1 MSLNIFLQE
10 LQKLKESSRYAIANG
25 IDAEIDEFKKYLHV
39 EREVEVNLRSIIKKS
54 CDLSGAQL
62 ILVCGNVGDGKSH
75 ILSYLRNTIPDEI
88 NKFHTHNDATE
99 SHNPTETSNE
109 TLYKLLDGFKD
120 VNISNSSSKIILAI
134 NLGTLSKFIEEYK
147 DEFKVLETYISKNR
161 ILESGLIEDNIFN
174 ENSSF
179 HHINFTDYHLFSL
192 TEEGPES
199 KIISTI
205 LNLLVTPNKQ
215 NSIYSSYLNFK
226 STLSEKQF
234 CPVLYN
240 YEFLFEEKN
249 RLVLTQL
256 IIKSIISGKEII
268 SIRTLLNFIYDLIV
282 PVNFPID
289 NSNEIELVFD
299 KENRQN
305 SKLLSSLLPN
315 YIFEHPELSSL
326 FSKIKTLDPCIDRKE
341 ELDSHLLNYARHK
354 NVENLFLKV
363 IDKTYTNEILFL
375 LKSSNLDD
383 VTCKFF
389 IRLNYFNK
397 YFKDSYL
404 RDIVYDDYLVW
415 LFHFNNHN
423 KVYIKKIYELFEYTA
438 RNWNGDP
445 RANDKVVLAMDNR
458 QDQYR
463 IFKDFDLVPKVDT
476 GIAELKE
483 SCLNRFTQ
491 DFVLSFEV
499 NEEIITLNID
509 YGLYVILRRVKEG
522 YRPNRKDGNNYIYFV
537 EAINKLIN
545 KDIENSPIYIDE
557 INIGQAIDYKF
568 SRDHFGNYKF
578 IQGR

>member
-1 MSLNIFLQE
+1 MPFPHFIKE

-25 IDAEIDEFKKYLHV
+25 VNADMDKFKKYLHV
-39 EREVEVNLRSIIKKS
+39 EREVELHLTNIIKES
-54 CDLSGAQL
+54 STLRGPQL

-75 ILSYLRNTIPDEI
+75 ILSYLRNSIPEEI
-88 NKFHTHNDATE
+88 EKFHTHNDATE

-120 VNISNSSSKIILAI
+120 VNIDTSTTKIILAI
-134 NLGTLSKFIEEYK
+134 NLGTLSKFIEQYK
-147 DEFKVLETYISKNR
+147 DEFKILEAYISKNR
-161 ILESGLIEDNIFN
+161 ILETGFIDDNRFDV
-174 ENSSF
+174 NSQF

-192 TEEGPES
+192 TEQGPVSE
-199 KIISTI
+199 IISRI
-205 LNLLVTPNKQ
+205 LNLLVTPNEH
-215 NSIYSSYLNFK
+215 NSIYNSYIDFK
-226 STLSEKQF
+226 STLSDNQF

-240 YEFLFEEKN
+240 YEFLFEERN

-282 PVNFPID
+282 PINFSLE
-289 NSNEIELVFD
+289 NGNEVELVFD
-299 KENRQN
+299 KNARLN
-305 SKLLSSLLPN
+305 SKLISTLLPN
-315 YIFEHPELSSL
+315 YLFEHPELSSL
-326 FSKIKTLDPCIDRKE
+326 FSKIKNLDPCIDRKE
-341 ELDSHLLNYARHK
+341 EVDAYLLNYVRHK
-354 NVENLFLKV
+354 DVENLFLKV
-363 IDKTYTNEILFL
+363 IDETYTKEIAFILRN
-375 LKSSNLDD
+375 SNLNE

-389 IRLNYFNK
+389 IRLNYFSK

-404 RDIVYDDYLVW
+404 RDKVYDDYLVW
-415 LFHFNNHN
+415 LFHFNNDN
-423 KVYIKKIYELFEYTA
+423 RIYVKKIYELFEYTA

-445 RANDKVVLAMDNR
+445 RANDKVVLALDNR

-463 IFKDFDLVPKVDT
+463 IFKDFELIPKLVFNNKLEET
-476 GIAELKE
+476 CI
-483 SCLNRFTQ
+483 NRFVQ
-491 DFVLSFEV
+491 DFILRFDV
-499 NEEIITLNID
+499 NGEIVTLNID
-509 YGLYVILRRVKEG
+509 YGLYVILRRVQEG

-545 KDIENSPIYIDE
+545 KDIQNAPIYIDE